1 MEADVRYRGQERG
14 KSLVQMTKKEEK
26 VLGVS
31 ICWGRVLLCRGTRWN
46 LLVSRAKAAEI
57 PTKP

>member
-14 KSLVQMTKKEEK
+14 KSLVLVTKKEEK
-26 VLGVS
+26 AVGVS
-31 ICWGRVLLCRGTRWN
+31 ICWGRVLLHRRRRWN
-46 LLVSRAKAAEI
+46 LVSRAKEAEI